1 MTPLFDSFEK
11 DEQLLLE
18 NQENVSDSD
27 PEGDRLDVKE
37 LLSKCSNK
45 VIRKKIQESINA
57 SPKKHKRMSTIESRR
72 KFVGPESIQTQSE
85 ISSKM
90 TTSHLN
96 RILSRRDKSRN
107 KKSEKSTIHNPKTI
121 MG

>member
-57 SPKKHKRMSTIESRR
+57 SPKKNKRMSTIESRR
-72 KFVGPESIQTQSE
+72 KFVGPEAIQTQS
-85 ISSKM
+85 
-90 TTSHLN
+90 
-96 RILSRRDKSRN
+96 
-107 KKSEKSTIHNPKTI
+107 
-121 MG
+121 